1 CVRHPGVPQPCP
13 VLAAELLQ
21 RLWIGGAGTLGR
33 VAEEP
38 GEPADH
44 RSSAWRPGK
53 PLGARATA
61 NHMANGGLAGAGGLA
76 LCADSAGNQPVAL
89 PPATEPQLADADSDK
104 AGNLPAAGVVVQRLV
119 A

>member
-1 CVRHPGVPQPCP
+1 TW
-13 VLAAELLQ
+13 
-21 RLWIGGAGTLGR
+21 RL
-33 VAEEP
+33 
-38 GEPADH
+38 
-44 RSSAWRPGK
+44 GK

-61 NHMANGGLAGAGGLA
+61 NHMANGGLAGAGRLA

-119 A
+119 AGPRSRRAQCVGTARGLPGGGECPGVRGSER